1 MFIRFLIFIVLT
13 VGVSYAQIIP
23 HTATISA
30 SKDSVYST
38 EIFTVTYTLTHIE
51 GYFYIGLRGNFET
64 IGTDRWEGF
73 VKDNEI
79 TRVSFK
85 VKLKEKALPLSK
97 KQRIYVGFS
106 YGPFG
111 EKVIGAHYKI
121 IPITIIDNERL
132 KKLKNDTKMGNSTV
146 QSNNSATVTIT
157 IGSGQV
163 TTSAIPMETKT
174 FEIDTTKSLDY
185 FPSIDE
191 PQKSLKINPDS
202 IKSSKDTTVFNSSY
216 DHGNSSTLAISITF
230 TANAYTF
237 RNATGAQLPW
247 QHFLVRLQG
256 LNSQNDTSP
265 TLI

>member
-1 MFIRFLIFIVLT
+1 MRIRFFIFMLLS

-51 GYFYIGLRGNFET
+51 GYFHIGLRGNFET

-85 VKLKEKALPLSK
+85 VKLKEKALHLRK

-121 IPITIIDNERL
+121 IPITIIDYEKS
-132 KKLKNDTKMGNSTV
+132 KKRINGEMTGNNTTQTTNS
-146 QSNNSATVTIT
+146 SNQTINVTIIPKPVINEIIRT
-157 IGSGQV
+157 I
-163 TTSAIPMETKT
+163 E
-174 FEIDTTKSLDY
+174 FDTTQIIEYSPD
-185 FPSIDE
+185 
-191 PQKSLKINPDS
+191 INTP
-202 IKSSKDTTVFNSSY
+202 
-216 DHGNSSTLAISITF
+216 
-230 TANAYTF
+230 
-237 RNATGAQLPW
+237 
-247 QHFLVRLQG
+247 
-256 LNSQNDTSP
+256 
-265 TLI
+265 